1 MGLAEHALACARA
14 GVRLLRCLVAPPR
27 APAPPPLEHE
37 WRPRPGLTLET
48 WEYLHRG
55 ERLAFIHRLSEL
67 ELADLNKDH
76 ERMGLHGADGFRPW
90 HEGFLIEWEPCSEL
104 RSDCSEPGSDP
115 LPHGPSISYCNT
127 FERARTLCRI
137 HAQVFS
143 PG

>member
-1 MGLAEHALACARA
+1 MRLTEHALACAKA
-14 GVRLLRCLVAPPR
+14 GARLLRCLVAPPR
-27 APAPPPLEHE
+27 APAPPPAEHE
-37 WRPRPGLTLET
+37 WRPTPGLTLET
-48 WEYLHRG
+48 WEYFHRG

-90 HEGFLIEWEPCSEL
+90 REGFLIEWELEQ
-104 RSDCSEPGSDP
+104 
-115 LPHGPSISYCNT
+115 PSISYCNT

-143 PG
+143 L